1 MLILCT
7 TCQHH
12 YQQNNTGCP
21 HCQAQSVPSVSK
33 TTPVSVALL
42 LGLGLGLSACGDKPE
57 DTGSTDTS
65 DTEDTQ
71 VEPST
76 EVMYGVVEQ

>member
-12 YQQNNTGCP
+12 YQQNTNGCP
-21 HCQAQSVPSVSK
+21 HCQTSSVPSVSK
-33 TTPVSVALL
+33 TTPVSIALL
-42 LGLGLGLSACGDKPE
+42 LGLGLGLSACGDKDE

-76 EVMYGVVEQ
+76 EVMYGVAEQ